1 MGKNIYFICEESDIN
16 YIEEL
21 SEIFRNNGYSVFIF
35 LANNF
40 NEAHNDLIKASQ
52 VIFCISPQTGENVYN
67 LANERFDL
75 RKISINLFVKPTDL
89 TATQRQIIGKNKSI
103 FFSLNSDDKEIYKEI
118 IEVLNSGYDWSLFPL
133 PVYEEPKKSNVGIII
148 GIVASLIIMAGG
160 IVGYNYFI
168 NSIPFI
174 HSFIPSKPEIELN
187 NFVQK
192 LAYHTSIN
200 DIFSI
205 KDIYPSI
212 TYVDSLTVLDP
223 QFIEIIQ
230 TKEDSSYIVKLNNAS
245 IKVALNEK
253 GDFIIK
259 ESKGLLAYSSDKME
273 LAKETGLWNEN
284 LNDILLTER
293 MHDTGFFDYLRSKL
307 IVNPANI
314 LTLGKEIDSEI
325 EIYNNTN
332 QQIKGS
338 DYEVEYES
346 YSRFLGPNGDYDWQ
360 YETTTYT
367 APGKDIAPHGKV
379 KYEHWFGS
387 GAGVCVKD
395 IIIKIP
401 QDEINK
407 RFAQKIMWTG
417 NEYQEYLSNGGAVLT
432 QTTAPQLPT
441 FTYDDYTYTLNPDGN
456 ITCTN
461 PDLYGE
467 YKKIGDG
474 KLYKVVTRSYTG
486 DGAIYLLIVDNYI
499 YLIDAGSTT
508 VITDFTYDPSS
519 NNVTFTKMDYH
530 DISSE
535 DADYLRAERNIK
547 FLVNPLTHFEN
558 VGTVKYD

>member
-1 MGKNIYFICEESDIN
+1 MGKNIYFICEKSDIN

-148 GIVASLIIMAGG
+148 GIVAALIIMAGG
-160 IVGYNYFI
+160 IAGYYFYVQSAEPKEYKLI
-168 NSIPFI
+168 RDFNERLL
-174 HSFIPSKPEIELN
+174 SFITN
-187 NFVQK
+187 
-192 LAYHTSIN
+192 N
-200 DIFSI
+200 DISLASHLYPALNLNDSLNKNIFNNDFEISI
-205 KDIYPSI
+205 LESPDSYKI
-212 TYVDSLTVLDP
+212 TYNPDINYIIRRDGDNFIIVDSH
-223 QFIEIIQ
+223 
-230 TKEDSSYIVKLNNAS
+230 
-245 IKVALNEK
+245 
-253 GDFIIK
+253 
-259 ESKGLLAYSSDKME
+259 GLLAFPEDKLE
-273 LAKETGLWNEN
+273 ISKKTGLWDSSLSDIELSKRIHDDKFFEYLGKRYQGNLDKVLNINPTLYPINNLGEGFFEIINNSN
-284 LNDILLTER
+284 LNISGNVYSIKLK
-293 MHDTGFFDYLRSKL
+293 RSRP
-307 IVNPANI
+307 IINPNSD
-314 LTLGKEIDSEI
+314 EII
-325 EIYNNTN
+325 TN
-332 QQIKGS
+332 
-338 DYEVEYES
+338 VEYEDIGGID
-346 YSRFLGPNGDYDWQ
+346 LEPNSKGEIKVEY
-360 YETTTYT
+360 YVM
-367 APGKDIAPHGKV
+367 GHG
-379 KYEHWFGS
+379 E
-387 GAGVCVKD
+387 D
-395 IIIKIP
+395 LEIEKIEWITLP
-401 QDEINK
+401 INLINNYIT
-407 RFAQKIMWTG
+407 FSG
-417 NEYQEYLSNGGAVLT
+417 NEYQEYLSNGGEVLT
-432 QTTAPQLPT
+432 QTTAHQLPT
-441 FTYDDYTYTLNPDGN
+441 FIYDDYTYTLNPDGN

-461 PDLYGE
+461 TDLYGE

-486 DGAIYLLIVDNYI
+486 DGAIYLLIVDNYV

-547 FLVNPLTHFEN
+547 SLVNPLTHFEK
-558 VGTVKYD
+558 VGTVKYN